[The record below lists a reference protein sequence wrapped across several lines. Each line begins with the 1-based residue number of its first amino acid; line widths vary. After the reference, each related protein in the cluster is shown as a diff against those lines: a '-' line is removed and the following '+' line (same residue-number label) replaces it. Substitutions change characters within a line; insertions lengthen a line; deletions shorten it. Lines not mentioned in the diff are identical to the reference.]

1 MKNNKGP
8 VHYIPHHAVISP
20 EKKSTPVCV
29 VFNSFSVFQGHKLND
44 YWMKGPLLNN
54 LFGVVLRFREKE
66 VALVGDLSK
75 MMYHRILIPER
86 DQHVHR
92 FLWRNLETSR
102 EPDVYV

>member
-1 MKNNKGP
+1 
-8 VHYIPHHAVISP
+8 
-20 EKKSTPVCV
+20 
-29 VFNSFSVFQGHKLND
+29 
-44 YWMKGPLLNN
+44 MKGPLLNN